1 MKLLHVASFN
11 GNVGDY
17 INHMGFRRMLE
28 EEYTSPIQYTELE
41 MREFYRSWNLR
52 KFDQDFAAYAN
63 QFDLV
68 VFGGGNFFE
77 LCWDYSATGT
87 TIDLSDEVLD
97 AITTPIL
104 FNGLGVDDK
113 RGTVSQDNIRK
124 FGVFLEH
131 LIERNEYLT
140 VRNDGSK
147 EILARYYDADITKN
161 IRKIP
166 DGGFFVKPRYYEHA
180 ELPHMGQSYPDLPE
194 QRLEKKRTVLAV
206 NVAGDSIGV
215 RFALK
220 ESKERLSVEAFC
232 RECQTALRNLLEHNS
247 ELYLVM
253 VPHISKDLELIY
265 QIISGLPD
273 PLLRTRVSVAPCLNG
288 ARTDGAY
295 IADLY
300 RQSDV
305 AVGMR
310 YHANIAAIA
319 GNTPT
324 IGIVNL
330 EKHKKMY
337 EDIGLSHRLLPS
349 DEPDFAHRLIERVNL
364 ILANPG
370 LQQEE
375 NQRVLNR
382 LEQENKRYLTD
393 MLGWL
398 AKRRIGG
405 YQYEAN
411 QVSKTKTGR
420 RGRL

>member
-1 MKLLHVASFN
+1 M
-11 GNVGDY
+11 
-17 INHMGFRRMLE
+17 
-28 EEYTSPIQYTELE
+28 
-41 MREFYRSWNLR
+41 
-52 KFDQDFAAYAN
+52 
-63 QFDLV
+63 
-68 VFGGGNFFE
+68 
-77 LCWDYSATGT
+77 
-87 TIDLSDEVLD
+87 
-97 AITTPIL
+97 
-104 FNGLGVDDK
+104 
-113 RGTVSQDNIRK
+113 
-124 FGVFLEH
+124 
-131 LIERNEYLT
+131 
-140 VRNDGSK
+140 
-147 EILARYYDADITKN
+147 
-161 IRKIP
+161 
-166 DGGFFVKPRYYEHA
+166 
-180 ELPHMGQSYPDLPE
+180 
-194 QRLEKKRTVLAV
+194 
-206 NVAGDSIGV
+206 
-215 RFALK
+215 
-220 ESKERLSVEAFC
+220 
-232 RECQTALRNLLEHNS
+232 
-247 ELYLVM
+247 M
-253 VPHISKDLELIY
+253 VPHISKDLELIC

-420 RGRL
+420 RSRL